1 LTLFRIEGGNACAPL
16 SEITWYLPGSITMT
30 SNKGLHSILAAC
42 SLALL
47 LFFAAF
53 AASGCEGDDG
63 AWVLSLQ
70 PSFIDPDLEW
80 DPQLVGTWLS
90 DDSSLRMTFTEGEKR
105 AYKLLVVE
113 SDSGDQK
120 SGEFDAHLVRLGS
133 DWFLDLF
140 PTGQL
145 PSSEFTQ
152 MHLLRAHSIAR
163 VELHQDSIHLAFL
176 SGSWLKKQI
185 KQQVIDVSY
194 RESEG
199 ALLLTGTTDEI
210 QSLIHF
216 HSDDDGAFSDE
227 AQLFRQKEQ
236 E

>member
-1 LTLFRIEGGNACAPL
+1 MA
-16 SEITWYLPGSITMT
+16 
-30 SNKGLHSILAAC
+30 SNKGLHSILATC

-47 LFFAAF
+47 LFFATF
-53 AASGCEGDDG
+53 ASSGCEGDDG

-70 PSFIDPDLEW
+70 PSFADSDLEW

-90 DDSSLRMTFTEGEKR
+90 DDSSLQMTFTEGEKR

-113 SDSGDQK
+113 SESGDQK

-152 MHLLRAHSIAR
+152 MHLFRAHSIAR
-163 VELHQDSIHLAFL
+163 VELHRDSVQLSFL
-176 SGSWLKKQI
+176 SGAWLKKQL
-185 KQQVIDVSY
+185 KQKLVDIPYQ
-194 RESEG
+194 ETQG
-199 ALLLTGTTDEI
+199 MLLLTGTTKDI
-210 QSLIHF
+210 QSFLYF
-216 HSDDDGAFSDE
+216 HADDGTFSDE
-227 AQLFRQKEQ
+227 TQLFRQEEQ
-236 E
+236 K